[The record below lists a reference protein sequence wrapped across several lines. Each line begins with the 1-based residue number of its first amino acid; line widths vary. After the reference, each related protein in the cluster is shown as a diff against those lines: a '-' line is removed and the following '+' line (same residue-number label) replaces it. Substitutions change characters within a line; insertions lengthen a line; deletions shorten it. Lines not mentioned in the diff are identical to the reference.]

1 MRNRLGKYL
10 VIAADNDPKLILL
23 VGDIGFGIFDEFIEK
38 HPDKFINCGIAEQN
52 MIGTAAGLA
61 STGFH
66 VVVYTIIP
74 FLIYRPFDFIRNLIA
89 HQNIPVCLI
98 GVGGGYSYDNLGFTH
113 YGKEDLT
120 LVGTLPNFRI
130 FTPFDPNSAEICF
143 KNAFD
148 FRSPTYIRLMKGGED
163 EIVVSKTEEG
173 YSIIG
178 YSDEDFTIFTY
189 GSIVSQILNAIEI
202 LFNENNLAGK
212 VVLITDIDK
221 AKDFFLNTNGF
232 KFIIE
237 EHLPPGLI
245 LSRLF
250 ENKFRGNLDVATLF
264 MSRNKIHKMDTRFG
278 ILKDENLDSL
288 SIKNFILSS
297 LI

>member
-61 STGFH
+61 STGYH

-98 GVGGGYSYDNLGFTH
+98 GVGGGYAYDNLGFTH
-113 YGKEDLT
+113 YGKEDLA
-120 LVGTLPNFRI
+120 LVSTLPNFKI

-143 KNAFD
+143 KNAFN
-148 FRSPTYIRLMKGGED
+148 FKSPTYIRLMKGGEED
-163 EIVVSKTEEG
+163 IFGAKTEDG
-173 YSIIG
+173 YSVIG
-178 YSDEDFTIFTY
+178 DSDEEYTIFTY
-189 GSIVSQILNAIEI
+189 GSIVSQILIAVEM
-202 LFNENNLAGK
+202 LKNENNLRGK
-212 VVLITDIDK
+212 VIIITDIDK
-221 AKDFFLNTNGF
+221 TTNLFLKTNGF
-232 KFIIE
+232 KIIIE

-245 LSRLF
+245 LSRLI
-250 ENKFRGNLDVATLF
+250 EDQSRINLDVQTMF
-264 MSRNKIHKMDTRFG
+264 ISRNKNQKLEDRIG
-278 ILKDENLDSL
+278 ILKEENLDPL
-288 SIKNFILSS
+288 SIKNKILSYF
-297 LI
+297 I